1 MDSTCSEAGC
11 VPVRGAVARALGL
24 LVLVLFL
31 VLGFPARAIGAAGF
45 EDIGKVGLA
54 VKAGECAGQMGAQA
68 SWNLSGHWQIAAGVG
83 DAYTL
88 LGILER
94 ARIRTDSYYALGKY
108 YFKHLYLAAGYTYW
122 ISKARVE
129 SEGRFEE
136 DEKSEHGLPI
146 HLGYEFGKRKGFF
159 FSTSIGYVFVP
170 WGGGRTLEVVLPGAR
185 AINQT
190 PDSGPSVG
198 ASVGYYFDVFK

>member
-1 MDSTCSEAGC
+1 MR
-11 VPVRGAVARALGL
+11 VQVRGAAARALGL
-24 LVLVLFL
+24 LSFVLVL
-31 VLGFPARAIGAAGF
+31 VLSLPVGTPLAAGF

-54 VKAGECAGQMGAQA
+54 IKAGECAGPMGAQA
-68 SWNLSGHWQIAAGVG
+68 SWNLSGHWQLATGVG
-83 DAYTL
+83 GANPL
-88 LGILER
+88 ASVLER
-94 ARIRTDSYYALGKY
+94 ARFRTDSYYALGKY
-108 YFKHLYLAAGYTYW
+108 YFEHLYLAAGYTYW

-129 SEGRFEE
+129 SGGRFEE

-170 WGGGRTLEVVLPGAR
+170 WGGGRTLEVILPGAR

-198 ASVGYYFDVFK
+198 ASVGYYFDAFK